1 VSLIPNLKIDSVQ
14 AGYGDIQ
21 VLWDLSFEVG
31 DGQIVS
37 LIGSN
42 GSGKTTTLKTIAGLI
57 RPVSGTI
64 SFDGTTLTKIPV
76 ERIVEKGVVY
86 VPQGREIF
94 PDMTVLE
101 NLQMGS
107 YTKRARQCHS
117 DNLKK
122 VYSLFPAV
130 ESKRKEMAGTLSGG
144 QAQML
149 AIGRGMMA
157 NPKLL
162 LLDEPS
168 AGISPKLADS
178 IFDSIQKLRAQG
190 ITILLVEQDAGRSLE
205 MSDFGY
211 VLENGRIAESGKAKE
226 LLDNAHVRQAYLGM

>member
-1 VSLIPNLKIDSVQ
+1 MPNLKIDSVQ

-31 DGQIVS
+31 EGQIVS

-42 GSGKTTTLKTIAGLI
+42 GAGKTTTLKSIAGLI

-107 YTKRARQCHS
+107 YTKRARQYHS

-122 VYSLFPAV
+122 VYSLFPAL